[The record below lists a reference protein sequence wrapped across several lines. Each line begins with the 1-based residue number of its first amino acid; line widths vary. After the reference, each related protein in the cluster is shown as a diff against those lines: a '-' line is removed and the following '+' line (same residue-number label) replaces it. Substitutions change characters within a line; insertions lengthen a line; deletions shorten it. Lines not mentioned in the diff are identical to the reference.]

1 MDSEGRA
8 NQFQQVILLVG
19 VTSFSLTK
27 GGAPISVVQPS
38 DSVGGGNN
46 NRLNLTLDTHKCSV
60 PQ

>member
-1 MDSEGRA
+1 M
-8 NQFQQVILLVG
+8 ILKEE
-19 VTSFSLTK
+19 VTNIGSTK

-46 NRLNLTLDTHKCSV
+46 NRLNLTLDTHKGSV